1 MTELNKRK
9 IVLALDWTPNT
20 NHLGFYMAKATGLYD
35 KFGLDVQLLSTND
48 EAYSTSYLPS
58 PAEAKEAEAA
68 AKGAAGAKAG
78 AAVGSGGLPA
88 FVTPCSQV
96 ASGHATF
103 ALNSPEGAVNWNTS
117 GADRPKLKAVAAC
130 LQKRTSAVVTL
141 ASSGLSRPKD
151 LDGKV
156 YASYGA
162 RFEGR
167 IVRALIEADGGTGE
181 YNEVVL
187 PMLGIWST
195 LLEGKAD
202 ATWVF
207 MGWEGIEAK
216 RAGIDLNAFKMEDFG
231 IPYAYSPLV
240 MAHPDTL
247 QQEPEVVRAFLEA
260 SALGWQHA
268 CADPSGAASALVEL
282 ALRDSG
288 VALDLGMVQESAEF
302 IAGYALREADGAWG
316 VMDPAVWAKYL
327 AWLDQ
332 TGLLTPQLQSRH
344 PDGGKTLSLD
354 ALRAQQSKA
363 ARSTTIPLDS
373 IPPVF
378 TNDFLPEV
386 KAAALA
392 GSS

>member
-20 NHLGFYMAKATGLYD
+20 NHLGFYVAKATGLYD

-58 PAEAKEAEAA
+58 PGGEWRPPRVCD
-68 AKGAAGAKAG
+68 
-78 AAVGSGGLPA
+78 AVQPGRERD
-88 FVTPCSQV
+88 
-96 ASGHATF
+96 ATF

-207 MGWEGIEAK
+207 MGG
-216 RAGIDLNAFKMEDFG
+216 DLNAFKMEDFG

-247 QQEPEVVRAFLEA
+247 QQEPEVVRTFLEA